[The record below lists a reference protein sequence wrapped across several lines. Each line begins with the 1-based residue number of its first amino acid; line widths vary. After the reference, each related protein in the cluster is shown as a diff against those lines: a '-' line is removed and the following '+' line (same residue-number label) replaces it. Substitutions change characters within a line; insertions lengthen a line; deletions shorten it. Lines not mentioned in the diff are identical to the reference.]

1 MRAKRI
7 GIILISLLLIADI
20 SGCENLKKKDA
31 LPAAKTE
38 ESEVY
43 HGFDDLNQDDPK
55 TAQESVLKENGM
67 VCAGG
72 KIEAGEKNWEKFREA
87 TGEKKPVSI
96 RIMQKITDGAP
107 FYRDVIYDGTVYR
120 MVISVDPTRFDYTYK
135 NLLVLEGKRTDESVT
150 SRLVVLTDREDLTF
164 EEVIESEG
172 NSDSEKRSEYQLIFR
187 D

>member
-1 MRAKRI
+1 
-7 GIILISLLLIADI
+7 
-20 SGCENLKKKDA
+20 
-31 LPAAKTE
+31 
-38 ESEVY
+38 
-43 HGFDDLNQDDPK
+43 
-55 TAQESVLKENGM
+55 
-67 VCAGG
+67 
-72 KIEAGEKNWEKFREA
+72 
-87 TGEKKPVSI
+87 
-96 RIMQKITDGAP
+96 
-107 FYRDVIYDGTVYR
+107 